1 MVIKS
6 AATKFVAA
14 LFGASHQAVA
24 DFFRVS
30 APARYAGL
38 EFAHKSIYTR

>member
-14 LFGASHQAVA
+14 LFGASHQ
-24 DFFRVS
+24 F
-30 APARYAGL
+30 AP
-38 EFAHKSIYTR
+38 KSIYTR